1 MSGEIVENLY
11 TSKFGNQPTHLI
23 VSPGRV
29 NVIGEHTDYNEGF
42 VFPMAIDKAVY
53 LAFTPRKDCKINLYS
68 EAFNETISLDLSAL
82 EKCQKGWAEYVK
94 GMANEINLRKG
105 FDGVVYSDLPNG
117 AGLSSSAAF
126 ELAVAKALITSA
138 QEDWD
143 PVQVAVL
150 AQKAENNWVG
160 VNCGIMDQLI
170 CAVGKKSH
178 ATLIDCRD
186 LSYQSA
192 PLPPQTK
199 IVIMDTGT
207 RRGLKDS
214 AYNERRNSCNEVASR
229 LGVSSLREATL
240 DNITKLT
247 PPLEPTLQNRALHV
261 VSENLRVQ
269 KAAQAM
275 RAGDPKTLGDLLKR
289 SHQSLRDK
297 YEVSCPE
304 LDTMVSIANM
314 HDSCFGARMTGA
326 GFGGCAVALVSEE
339 SVEGFCSQ
347 VSATYQES
355 TGIKPHLF
363 STQASAGVYCTELR

>member
-1 MSGEIVENLY
+1 MSTSIVNNLY
-11 TSKFGNQPTHLI
+11 KTQFGCEPAHII

-29 NVIGEHTDYNEGF
+29 NVIGEHTDYNQGF
-42 VFPMAIDKAVY
+42 VFPMAIDRAVY
-53 LAFTPRKDCKINLYS
+53 LAFTPRKDKKIVLHS
-68 EAFNETISLDLSAL
+68 DAFKETLSIDLECI
-82 EKCQKGWAEYVK
+82 EKTGQGWLEYVK
-94 GMANEINLRKG
+94 GIANEMGALQG

-126 ELAVAKALITSA
+126 ELAVAKALTITASG
-138 QEDWD
+138 DWD
-143 PVQVAVL
+143 PVQAAIL

-160 VNCGIMDQLI
+160 VSCGIMDQLI
-170 CAVGKKSH
+170 CAVGKEKH

-214 AYNERRNSCNEVASR
+214 AYNDRREACDEAAR
-229 LGVSSLREATL
+229 IMGVSSLRDATL
-240 DNITKLT
+240 DNITQLE
-247 PPLEPTLQNRALHV
+247 PPLPEKLQNRALHV

-304 LDTMVSIANM
+304 LDTMVEIANEQ
-314 HDSCFGARMTGA
+314 SACYGARMTGA
-326 GFGGCAVALVSEE
+326 GFGGCAVALVSED
-339 SVEGFCSQ
+339 SVESFCKD
-347 VSATYQES
+347 VSKAYKEK
-355 TGIKPHLF
+355 TGIEPAIF
-363 STQASAGVYCTELR
+363 GTTPSEGCSSFRV